1 MKEITVVIAD
11 DHCLFRQGLVEL
23 LSGGEDMR
31 VVGQAGDGREALDL
45 VKSLKPDIVFLD
57 IQMPRLSGLSVISE
71 MVKASP
77 DTRILILSMYDKGS
91 YVASALSQ
99 GASGYLLKDDG
110 ADTLFMAV
118 EEVMNGRVYLSERV
132 NQLVIQGFSEVVR
145 GSKYISPIDALSP
158 REKEVLQLIV
168 EGGSSKSIA
177 STLCISIKT
186 VEHHRANIMS
196 KLSCNNVRQLILL
209 AAKEG
214 LFLT

>member
-1 MKEITVVIAD
+1 MKGITIVVAD

-23 LSGGEDMR
+23 LSKRQDVR
-31 VVGQAGDGREALDL
+31 VLGQAGDSREALDL

-71 MVKASP
+71 MVKTSP

-99 GASGYLLKDDG
+99 GASGYLLKDDS
-110 ADTLFMAV
+110 ADTLFEAM
-118 EEVMNGRVYLSERV
+118 EEVMRDRVYLSESV
-132 NQLVIQGFSEVVR
+132 NQLVIRGFSEVAR
-145 GSKYISPIDALSP
+145 GSNYMSPIDTLSP

-196 KLSCNNVRQLILL
+196 KLSCNNVRELILL

>member
-1 MKEITVVIAD
+1 MKGITIVVAD
-11 DHCLFRQGLVEL
+11 DHCLFRQGLMEL
-23 LSGGEDMR
+23 LSRRQDVR
-31 VVGQAGDGREALDL
+31 VVGQAGDGCEALDL

-77 DTRILILSMYDKGS
+77 DTRILVLSMYDKGS
-91 YVASALSQ
+91 YVGSALSQ
-99 GASGYLLKDDG
+99 GASGYLLKDEG
-110 ADTLFMAV
+110 ADTLFKAID
-118 EEVMNGRVYLSERV
+118 EVMRGRVYLSERV
-132 NQLVIQGFSEVVR
+132 NQLVIRGFAEVAG